1 MHCRPRF
8 KQRRNT
14 RLNSGSLQAGA
25 KVGHQFVLTAG
36 FGHGRSMGLGPAE
49 RDRATRNAGNVRGQI
64 IDRDH
69 LRRHTIEK
77 LLGEG
82 AFSLLGLVR
91 CLRARG

>member
-8 KQRRNT
+8 KQRRDT
-14 RLNSGSLQAGA
+14 RLNSGSLQACA

-36 FGHGRSMGLGPAE
+36 FGHGRCIGLGPAE

-77 LLGEG
+77 LLCED
-82 AFSLLGLVR
+82 AFR
-91 CLRARG
+91 CA